1 MRWISYFLLAY
12 VTLGLQTGIAR
23 AMQVK
28 NAGPN
33 LVLLA
38 VVFVGMNAP
47 REAALLGAFV
57 LGALQDLTSQGTMG
71 LYCLSYAL
79 VAMFVVTARQALYRE
94 HPLTHFSLTLSGGL
108 ITAAVLAIHGWL
120 RPPMLAMGG
129 GPHAAAAAAVRPA
142 VLPLFYTAIYSAVLA
157 PFVLG
162 VLQRMKRFFGFAPG
176 RRVRWPADVGGR

>member
-1 MRWISYFLLAY
+1 MRWISYFILAY
-12 VTLGLQTGIAR
+12 VALGLQTGMGR

-120 RPPMLAMGG
+120 RPPAAGMGD
-129 GPHAAAAAAVRPA
+129 GPHAAAAAVRPA
-142 VLPLFYTAIYSAVLA
+142 VLPLFYTAIYSAILA
-157 PFVLG
+157 PIVLG
-162 VLQRMKRFFGFAPG
+162 VLQRMKRVFGFVPG
-176 RRVRWPADVGGR
+176 RRVRWPAGAGVR